1 MCLCVC
7 LSPHDLNFRFRLSRL
22 GVLHSLKALCFTT
35 IFTHNDQITLIFS
48 YHSVW
53 LFAIHEYTQPE
64 NGFSLCLD
72 PAGHEKLAFFYLLM
86 LLVLL
91 FSLLLTFF
99 FVYRVRVAGVLFH
112 FSFSKLLLRPLALTI
127 LRWLSRDD
135 HLPSLCLWSCWTFV
149 DAPNRTPSPKGP
161 ALFLALS
168 FCAVRCCSVCSVVYI
183 ALLIVLVDCCCCA
196 TAAAADVVV
205 QVPVVGIAALVS
217 GHSIGVFVADYRRD
231 AHYGW
236 GSGGSSSSSSSGRS
250 TSVI

>member
-1 MCLCVC
+1 MKTASTKGRRSDVAYILLVRDCESLLSKEGCVRHSLFSVSVSLLESLAMCLCVC

-35 IFTHNDQITLIFS
+35 IFTRNDQITLIYS

-64 NGFSLCLD
+64 NAFSLCLD

-127 LRWLSRDD
+127 LR
-135 HLPSLCLWSCWTFV
+135 
-149 DAPNRTPSPKGP
+149 
-161 ALFLALS
+161 
-168 FCAVRCCSVCSVVYI
+168 
-183 ALLIVLVDCCCCA
+183 
-196 TAAAADVVV
+196 
-205 QVPVVGIAALVS
+205 
-217 GHSIGVFVADYRRD
+217 
-231 AHYGW
+231 
-236 GSGGSSSSSSSGRS
+236 
-250 TSVI
+250 